1 MSSPRC
7 PALLSFLDA
16 RRDVTRQRWQV
27 DQLID
32 APCKGDVA
40 QVSEDWHL
48 EDMEEIQVWKVVDPL
63 RVRPEVPK
71 FPQRAAEQAR
81 QPDRECNPPVSRYQG
96 CENTPAVLNQNDT
109 VKYEKWA
116 HPDQREEQVRCDE
129 GYGHRHNAGRYL
141 CCSESAEMVS

>member
-96 CENTPAVLNQNDT
+96 CENTPAALNQNDT

-116 HPDQREEQVRCDE
+116 TQTSGKNR
-129 GYGHRHNAGRYL
+129 YGATKVMDTATTPAGI
-141 CCSESAEMVS
+141 SVVVSPRKW